1 MKFSFTH
8 DIPIL
13 SPYSQ
18 HKTLFKKK
26 KHMKKTSEIRVNPN
40 KV

>member
-1 MKFSFTH
+1 MIFLFYPHIVNIK
-8 DIPIL
+8 
-13 SPYSQ
+13 PY
-18 HKTLFKKK
+18 LKK

>member
-26 KHMKKTSEIRVNPN
+26 NMKKTSEIRVNPN